1 MVGSLCSCSAAPH
14 GGQSI
19 RGRHTCWKTVLLSGN
34 QEARQMNIIA
44 EMAQD
49 YKID

>member
-1 MVGSLCSCSAAPH
+1 MFMFGRSAWWVVYPRQTH
-14 GGQSI
+14 LLENSF
-19 RGRHTCWKTVLLSGN
+19 LSGN

-49 YKID
+49 YKIN